1 MIQDLQDYLADLQ
14 GVEAEYY
21 KSKKSLGRVH
31 IGPFGREAIQQ
42 AMEQEKQSN
51 RPRGRFFKKKYVS
64 YNLYLIRYH
73 NLIKQFQNARYIAV
87 VLLF

>member
-21 KSKKSLGRVH
+21 KSKISLSWVH

-42 AMEQEKQSN
+42 AMEQEKQAN
-51 RPRGRFFKKKYVS
+51 PIQRTLGEKRNG
-64 YNLYLIRYH
+64 NLPY
-73 NLIKQFQNARYIAV
+73 
-87 VLLF
+87 